1 MTWTRYKQGKLFK
14 TQINDPTVQG
24 CPKCLVLLA
33 KIQERCRSRKYM
45 KWLDAILKFFYGKPD
60 IYVCV
65 CVCVCVRVRARA
77 CMCVHLTNNNFLIIS
92 N

>member
-45 KWLDAILKFFYGKPD
+45 KWLDAIKKFFYGKPD
-60 IYVCV
+60 IYIIYIIYIYVCV
-65 CVCVCVRVRARA
+65 CAF
-77 CMCVHLTNNNFLIIS
+77 NEQ
-92 N
+92 